1 MNAEVRDNAV
11 QELRALLKTWTTAAQ
26 ARDVKTIMSCYTDDV
41 VAYDAIMK
49 LQFQGADA
57 YGKHWAMCMEMC
69 SGEMIFEPGD
79 VTIAASGDVGYAHY
93 LIRCGAKD
101 SDGTEKT
108 SWMRATACFRRTGG
122 KWGIA
127 HEHFSAPFDMESG
140 KALFDLKP

>member
-1 MNAEVRDNAV
+1 MNAEVGDNAV
-11 QELRALLKTWTTAAQ
+11 QDLRALMKTWTTAAQ

-69 SGEMIFEPGD
+69 SGEMVFEPAD
-79 VTIAASGDVGYAHY
+79 MTLAASGDVGYGFY
-93 LIRCGAKD
+93 LIRCGAKE
-101 SDGTEKT
+101 SDGNDKT
-108 SWMRATACFRRTGG
+108 GWMRGTVGFRRSGG
-122 KWGIA
+122 KWAIA
-127 HEHFSAPFDMESG
+127 HEHFSVPFDMESG